1 MARKIIDNE
10 LSVRATEL
18 LVHKSSEEKPAT
30 KGSAAHEVDPNVRAA
45 ETKLRRAL
53 GTQVKITQT
62 AEGKGKIEISFFD
75 TRDLDR
81 VYNLILPPIQL

>member
-1 MARKIIDNE
+1 
-10 LSVRATEL
+10 
-18 LVHKSSEEKPAT
+18 
-30 KGSAAHEVDPNVRAA
+30 VRAA

-53 GTQVKITQT
+53 GTQVKITQM

>member
-1 MARKIIDNE
+1 
-10 LSVRATEL
+10 L
-18 LVHKSSEEKPAT
+18 LVHKSAEENVAK
-30 KGSAAHEVDPNVRAA
+30 KSAAVKEFDPNVRAA

-75 TRDLDR
+75 TSDLDR
-81 VYNLILPPIQL
+81 LYNLIMPTTHL